1 MEKKSGK
8 PPKPLRLLVNLF
20 NKTKGSKGNGGGS
33 NKNDNAVTAERAKDR
48 NDNGECIS
56 RKHSDAITGLL
67 TQPVSQTS
75 ASPTQLNINSG
86 INKCVFASP

>member
-20 NKTKGSKGNGGGS
+20 NKTKGSKGNGGG

-56 RKHSDAITGLL
+56 RKHSDAVIG
-67 TQPVSQTS
+67 
-75 ASPTQLNINSG
+75 
-86 INKCVFASP
+86 

>member
-20 NKTKGSKGNGGGS
+20 NKTKGNKGNGGG
-33 NKNDNAVTAERAKDR
+33 NKNDNAVPAERAKDR

-56 RKHSDAITGLL
+56 PKH
-67 TQPVSQTS
+67 
-75 ASPTQLNINSG
+75 
-86 INKCVFASP
+86 

>member
-20 NKTKGSKGNGGGS
+20 NKTKGKSGNG

-48 NDNGECIS
+48 NDNGECI
-56 RKHSDAITGLL
+56 LL

-75 ASPTQLNINSG
+75 ASPTQFNTD
-86 INKCVFASP
+86 K

>member
-20 NKTKGSKGNGGGS
+20 NKTKGSKGNGGG

-56 RKHSDAITGLL
+56 RK
-67 TQPVSQTS
+67 Q
-75 ASPTQLNINSG
+75 
-86 INKCVFASP
+86 